1 MSTQAPIAYD
11 LSEIEDD
18 MLDPGKKVAEV
29 VRQHPDTWKVFKEYG
44 CPDMREGF
52 FSLMAR
58 IMSIRNAARI
68 HGIPLDELMVD
79 LEAVIA
85 DTDPGTE
92 TT

>member
-1 MSTQAPIAYD
+1 MNSI
-11 LSEIEDD
+11 
-18 MLDPGKKVAEV
+18 DPGQKVARIVE
-29 VRQHPDTWKVFKEYG
+29 RYPDTYQVFQKYG

-68 HGIPLDELMVD
+68 HRIPLDKLIKD

-85 DTDPGTE
+85 DVQPSINNE
-92 TT
+92 